1 VILVT
6 RPIAGRLGDRFGYA
20 RVFVPCLVLISI
32 GMACLAAGGTR
43 GWMILSAVI
52 FGIGFGT
59 AYPVYVGYVMQ
70 DVAADRRGA
79 AFGAILAAFDTGI
92 GTGSTTMGLLIQQF
106 GYATAFGAAAALS
119 ALALPYFVV
128 VDRAFRATS
137 AATRPAP

>member
-1 VILVT
+1 M
-6 RPIAGRLGDRFGYA
+6 
-20 RVFVPCLVLISI
+20 ISC
-32 GMACLAAGGTR
+32 GLACLAFGGTR
-43 GWMILSAVI
+43 FWMVTSAVI

-92 GTGSTTMGLLIQQF
+92 GTGSTSMGWLIQQF

-119 ALALPYFVV
+119 ALALPYFVA
-128 VDRAFRATS
+128 VDRVFKTNGNGPSAGRANRRAGDQEQAGENHLNS
-137 AATRPAP
+137 